1 MVKNV
6 KKTHQLQESGEFQEF
21 NDDVEYF
28 LDALRSSYPVPTRC
42 LAALN
47 LAQKCMVPSFRM
59 HLRAHGTVI
68 KFFSALS
75 DAHSDHVSYVQTSS
89 LLQLLLVHLCLSFG
103 CGNGSYITLFDFAS
117 IIFNLLVWKKRYV
130 TVIFIRG
137 E

>member
-1 MVKNV
+1 MPLYISFDKSYVLYQYVIVQYLTFTHITAHSNILIFSPQFYTVVKNV

-28 LDALRSSYPVPTRC
+28 LDALRPSMPVSTRC

-47 LAQKCMVPSFRM
+47 LAQKCMVPAFRM

-75 DAHSDHVSYVQTSS
+75 DAHSDHVSNSVCWS
-89 LLQLLLVHLCLSFG
+89 V
-103 CGNGSYITLFDFAS
+103 D
-117 IIFNLLVWKKRYV
+117 
-130 TVIFIRG
+130 
-137 E
+137 

>member
-1 MVKNV
+1 MFQYYTVVKNV

-75 DAHSDHVSYVQTSS
+75 DAHSDHVSVISNPVGYVTSCPVE
-89 LLQLLLVHLCLSFG
+89 LLLM
-103 CGNGSYITLFDFAS
+103 SYIAVLFRPLL
-117 IIFNLLVWKKRYV
+117 II
-130 TVIFIRG
+130 TVLC
-137 E
+137 

>member
-1 MVKNV
+1 MSCLQYYTVVKNV

-28 LDALRSSYPVPTRC
+28 LDALRSSYPVSTRC
-42 LAALN
+42 LAAIN

-75 DAHSDHVSYVQTSS
+75 DAHSDNVSVV
-89 LLQLLLVHLCLSFG
+89 LNKCIPIKLVMCYL
-103 CGNGSYITLFDFAS
+103 
-117 IIFNLLVWKKRYV
+117 
-130 TVIFIRG
+130 
-137 E
+137 